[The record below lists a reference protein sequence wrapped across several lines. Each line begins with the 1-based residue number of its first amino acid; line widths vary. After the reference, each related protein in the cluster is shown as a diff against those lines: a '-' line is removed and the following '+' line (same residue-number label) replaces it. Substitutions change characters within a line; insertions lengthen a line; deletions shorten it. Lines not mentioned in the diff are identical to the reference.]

1 MSDCWLDTD
10 LKINGVPA
18 FSLEN
23 QELRVVVLAGKGTDI
38 LEFRHKPS
46 GVDVLFKTPWGVKNP
61 QTYVHD
67 TPATAAPFMDFYPG
81 GWQELFPNAGN
92 NCMYKGAELGFH
104 GEVCKV
110 PWEFAVLE
118 NSAQHVVVK
127 CWVRTVRC
135 PFLVEKTLRFWS
147 NRAVLEIEETVTN
160 EGAEPMDF
168 MWGHHP
174 AFGAPFLDEHCRL
187 FAPATSVETAHPLPA
202 HQILPAETCFERF
215 PQVRTSDGDAF
226 DVSRMW
232 PPTAGFSHLSY
243 LTGLKDGWYCL
254 VNEKTRLGFAL
265 RWDPRVF
272 RYLWLW
278 QEFCGTSQYP
288 WWGRGYVTGIEP
300 HSSIPGLGLEKAIER
315 ETQLI
320 LAPKHKLSTRLCA
333 SLFQAEGE
341 PKGVTEDG
349 SVVY

>member
-1 MSDCWLDTD
+1 
-10 LKINGVPA
+10 
-18 FSLEN
+18 
-23 QELRVVVLAGKGTDI
+23 
-38 LEFRHKPS
+38 
-46 GVDVLFKTPWGVKNP
+46 
-61 QTYVHD
+61 
-67 TPATAAPFMDFYPG
+67 
-81 GWQELFPNAGN
+81 
-92 NCMYKGAELGFH
+92 
-104 GEVCKV
+104 
-110 PWEFAVLE
+110 
-118 NSAQHVVVK
+118 
-127 CWVRTVRC
+127 
-135 PFLVEKTLRFWS
+135 
-147 NRAVLEIEETVTN
+147 VLEIEETITN
-160 EGAEPMDF
+160 EGAELMDF

-187 FAPATSVETAHPLPA
+187 FAPATNVETAHPLPA
-202 HQILPAETCFERF
+202 HQILPPETRFERF

-232 PPTAGFSHLSY
+232 PPSAGFSHLSY

-254 VNEKTRLGFAL
+254 VNEGTRLGFAL
-265 RWDPRVF
+265 HWDPKVF

-288 WWGRGYVTGIEP
+288 WWGQGYVTGIEP

-315 ETQLI
+315 GTQLI

>member
-1 MSDCWLDTD
+1 MSDCRLDEN
-10 LKINGVPA
+10 LKINGVPG

-23 QELRVVVLAGKGTDI
+23 QQLRVVVLTGKGTDI

-46 GVDVLFKTPWGVKNP
+46 GIDVLFKTPWGLKNP

-67 TPATAAPFMDFYPG
+67 TPAAAAPFMDFYPG

-92 NCMYKGAELGFH
+92 NCVYRGAELGFH
-104 GEVCKV
+104 GEICKV
-110 PWEFAVLE
+110 PWEFTVLE
-118 NSAQHVVVK
+118 NGPQQVAVK
-127 CWVRTVRC
+127 YWVRTVRC
-135 PFLVEKTLRFWS
+135 PFLVEKTLRLRS
-147 NRAVLEIEETVTN
+147 DRAALEIQETITN

-187 FAPATSVETAHPLPA
+187 FAPATGVETAHPLPA
-202 HQILPAETCFERF
+202 HQRLPPETRFERF
-215 PQVRTSDGDAF
+215 PHVRTSAGDDF

-232 PPTAGFSHLSY
+232 PPTARFAHLSY

-265 RWDPRVF
+265 RWDLSVF

-278 QEFCGTSQYP
+278 QEFCGTPHYP
-288 WWGRGYVTGIEP
+288 WWGQGYVTGIEP
-300 HSSIPGLGLEKAIER
+300 HSSIPGLGLEKAIDR
-315 ETQLI
+315 GTQLT
-320 LAPKHKLSTRLCA
+320 LAPRRSLSTQLCA
-333 SLFQAEGE
+333 SLFQAEDE

-349 SVVY
+349 KVLY